1 MTTTL
6 QLQGSLPKMSSN
18 NNRPTGSNGSHIH
31 NMSDPPTIRDV
42 FEDNF
47 EEEFGMILNLADKY
61 KVIGMDTE
69 FPGVVYRLNENDLES
84 MSSVNEME
92 YRTIK
97 INTDKLKV
105 IQVGLSFANE
115 DGYLPEK
122 VTTWQFNFKF
132 DLEKDEYA
140 QDAIELLTNS
150 GIKFEENA
158 RRGVSPQHFA
168 EYLIGSGLLFNDEVK
183 WVSFHGGFDFAYLIK
198 ILNGQNLPED
208 ESSFYNL
215 LSIYFPAFYDVKYMA
230 REIENLKGGGLNKI
244 AYDLNVRR
252 IGPQHQAGSD
262 SLLTLATYFKLKG
275 SYLKNAPEHR
285 HANVLYGI
293 GSNDEVM
300 NDYVW
305 QNYAPTDYSPVMYNS
320 FGMNGAALMDPY
332 YAQPDP
338 MYAAHYNMAYATSYG
353 GYAATGYM
361 DNTSSKYKKYE
372 MYTGKA
378 KN

>member
-1 MTTTL
+1 
-6 QLQGSLPKMSSN
+6 
-18 NNRPTGSNGSHIH
+18 
-31 NMSDPPTIRDV
+31 
-42 FEDNF
+42 
-47 EEEFGMILNLADKY
+47 
-61 KVIGMDTE
+61 
-69 FPGVVYRLNENDLES
+69 
-84 MSSVNEME
+84 
-92 YRTIK
+92 
-97 INTDKLKV
+97 
-105 IQVGLSFANE
+105 
-115 DGYLPEK
+115 
-122 VTTWQFNFKF
+122 
-132 DLEKDEYA
+132 
-140 QDAIELLTNS
+140 
-150 GIKFEENA
+150 
-158 RRGVSPQHFA
+158 
-168 EYLIGSGLLFNDEVK
+168 
-183 WVSFHGGFDFAYLIK
+183 
-198 ILNGQNLPED
+198 
-208 ESSFYNL
+208 
-215 LSIYFPAFYDVKYMA
+215 
-230 REIENLKGGGLNKI
+230 
-244 AYDLNVRR
+244 VRR

-378 KN
+378 KNWVILGMGEKKEIKIRMRFYFVWIKSLLYSFYTLSYLIALLFQFLLLDYNLKTLEVIFYTS